1 MTSIA
6 VFALVVVAYTALS
19 QRLASSYVSAA
30 IVFTGAG
37 ALVGLGP
44 MSLRPDMTSVRVL
57 AEATLAMILFHDA
70 AQVRPRALLAD
81 RGSLMRL
88 LFIGL
93 PLTILLGWGLAHVL
107 FPGIGIWLALFVA
120 AALAPTDA
128 GLGAATVLNPV
139 VPLRVRRILNGE
151 SGLNDG
157 LATPVVL
164 FALVAATGS
173 SDLALGPAVVD
184 AALELVIGVV
194 VGVLAGFVSGRVLS
208 AASARGV
215 AIPSLVP
222 LAVAVIPLL
231 AYFGATV
238 SHGNGFIAAFVA
250 GTAFAETR
258 GHGPAAQDGS
268 LVSAESISTLLG
280 YAVWSLFG
288 LLFVSRVLDF
298 VTWPNVAFAVFAL
311 TVLRIVPV
319 LVSLVGTGFS
329 VRTQLFIGWFG
340 PRGLA
345 TVVFALIAFDELG
358 DRVGILQTGVLG
370 MTVLLSVVVH
380 GITAPPWSAAYG
392 RWVESTKPPAET
404 AA

>member
-19 QRLASSYVSAA
+19 KRLAASFVRAA
-30 IVFTGAG
+30 IVFTVAG
-37 ALVGLGP
+37 AIVGLGP
-44 MSLRPDMTSVRVL
+44 ASLRPDMTSVRLL
-57 AEATLAMILFHDA
+57 AEVTLAMILFHDA
-70 AQVRPRALLAD
+70 AQVRPRALLRD
-81 RGSLMRL
+81 RGSLTRL

-93 PLTILLGWGLAHVL
+93 PLTILLGWGLAHLL
-107 FPGIGIWLALFVA
+107 FPGVGIWLALFIA

-157 LATPVVL
+157 LVTPVVL
-164 FALVAATGS
+164 FALVAAADS
-173 SDLALGPAVVD
+173 SDLAVGRAVAD
-184 AALELVIGVV
+184 AAVELVIGVM
-194 VGVLAGFVSGRVLS
+194 VGVVAGFVSGRVLS
-208 AASARGV
+208 AASARG
-215 AIPSLVP
+215 AALPSLVP

-238 SHGNGFIAAFVA
+238 VHGNGFIAAFVA
-250 GTAFAETR
+250 GTAFAATR
-258 GHGPAAQDGS
+258 GHWPAVRDDS
-268 LVSAESISTLLG
+268 LVSTESISTLLE

-298 VTWPNVAFAVFAL
+298 VTWPNVAFAVLAL
-311 TVLRIVPV
+311 TALRMVPV
-319 LVSLVGTGFS
+319 LVCLAGTGFA

-345 TVVFALIAFDELG
+345 TVVFALIASEELG
-358 DRVGILQTGVLG
+358 DQVGMVHTGVLG
-370 MTVLLSVVVH
+370 VTVLLSVIVH
-380 GITAPPWSAAYG
+380 GVTAPPWSAAYG
-392 RWVESTKPPAET
+392 RWVESRKPLAET
-404 AA
+404 GA